1 MELQT
6 FQHKQFGDLR
16 IYDEDGEVWF
26 IGKDVADAL
35 GYSIPS
41 KAITDHIDEED
52 RKKIDLRPFQNGKV
66 GQNNLKSATWLIN
79 ESGLYSLILSSKLPA
94 AKSFKRWVTSEVL
107 PSIRKTG
114 KYELL
119 PDAPADVVDDSET
132 LDINTLEYDQ
142 RIRIASIIANC
153 KRERLPLIAQVLSLE
168 ITSETK
174 ALAQDNNDAEKTA
187 YEYIAGI
194 FDSMKRDTPIRQFYN
209 DYSKWCLFNN
219 VSPLTKRGLGKVL
232 KAYFPVQAVATSWYE
247 NGVRVA
253 SCVRCY
259 RKIGGAVK

>member
-16 IYDEDGEVWF
+16 IYDENGEIWF
-26 IGKDVADAL
+26 VGKDVAESL
-35 GYSIPS
+35 GYDNPR
-41 KAITDHIDEED
+41 KAITTHIDEED
-52 RKKIDLRPFQNGKV
+52 RRKQNVPTSQNGTLV
-66 GQNNLKSATWLIN
+66 SATWLIN

>member
-6 FQHKQFGDLR
+6 FQHEQFGDLR
-16 IYDEDGEVWF
+16 IYDENGEVWF
-26 IGKDVADAL
+26 IGKDVATAL
-35 GYSIPS
+35 GYNNQS
-41 KAITDHIDEED
+41 KAITEHIDAED
-52 RKKIDLRPFQNGKV
+52 RKKANFQFSQNGRV
-66 GQNNLKSATWLIN
+66 GNSNLKSATWLIN

-94 AKSFKRWVTSEVL
+94 AKAFKRWVTSEVL

-119 PDAPADVVDDSET
+119 PDAPADVVDNSET

-168 ITSETK
+168 IVESQ
-174 ALAQDNNDAEKTA
+174 ALAINGTASEKTA
-187 YEYIAGI
+187 YDYICSI
-194 FDSMKRDTPIRQFYN
+194 FDNMKRDTPIRQFYN
-209 DYSKWCLFNN
+209 DYTHWCMMND
-219 VSPLTKRGLGKVL
+219 VKPLTKTGLGKVL
-232 KAYFPVQAVATSWYE
+232 KAYFPVQAVSTSWYE
-247 NGVRVA
+247 NGVRIA

-259 RKIGGAVK
+259 RKIGGAAK